1 MRSLLCGRALD
12 TLQGC
17 AARRSRPEVLIAD
30 LSYRNVVF
38 VEQGNAEP
46 AAIEPVAGRHTDV
59 IGYF

>member
-1 MRSLLCGRALD
+1 
-12 TLQGC
+12 
-17 AARRSRPEVLIAD
+17 VLIAD

-46 AAIEPVAGRHTDV
+46 ADIEPVGGRHTDV